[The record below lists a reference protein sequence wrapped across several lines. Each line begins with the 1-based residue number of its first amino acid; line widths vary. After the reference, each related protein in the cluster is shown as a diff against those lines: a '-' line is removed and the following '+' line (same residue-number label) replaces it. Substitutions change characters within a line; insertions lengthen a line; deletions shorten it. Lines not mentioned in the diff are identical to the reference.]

1 MSLPNTA
8 SRAWLFI
15 QFLLLWTFLMR
26 APLAAGQELSPPP
39 QNRLALDVRSRLAEA
54 ARDVTL
60 APWQRTFMLDV
71 ACGRMEGTATEP
83 SPALPELALPTFG
96 FAANDGV
103 WNGFPA
109 PPARY
114 RHTAIYDP
122 VRDRIVV
129 FGGNSGS
136 SQYNDVWALSL
147 AGSPAT
153 MRMSIRIVART
164 VSD

>member
-1 MSLPNTA
+1 MAFRWGERNCSQQPFQTTTRGLFSITKFDALRFSAQLRLTAHSRAAACVLERKTMSLPNTA

-60 APWQRTFMLDV
+60 APWQRTLMLDV

-83 SPALPELALPTFG
+83 SPVLPELALPTFG

-103 WNGFPA
+103 WNGFP
-109 PPARY
+109 
-114 RHTAIYDP
+114 
-122 VRDRIVV
+122 
-129 FGGNSGS
+129 
-136 SQYNDVWALSL
+136 
-147 AGSPAT
+147 
-153 MRMSIRIVART
+153 
-164 VSD
+164 